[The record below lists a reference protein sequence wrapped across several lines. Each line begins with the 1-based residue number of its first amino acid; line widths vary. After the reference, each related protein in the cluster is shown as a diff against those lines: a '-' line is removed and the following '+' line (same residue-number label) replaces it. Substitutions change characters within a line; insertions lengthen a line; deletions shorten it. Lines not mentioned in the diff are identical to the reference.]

1 MFMRYFGAVGMAMR
15 KLFMRRKDVKVLKI
29 EHKIYIYHNCP
40 VGQVQVFAGLLLVPG
55 AYV

>member
-1 MFMRYFGAVGMAMR
+1 MRYFGAVGMAMR

-29 EHKIYIYHNCP
+29 EHKIYIYQSCP
-40 VGQVQVFAGLLLVPG
+40 VGQVQVFTRLLLVPG